1 VFKLLPRLEVLDG
14 KNSNN
19 ESIYTEEDYGD
30 EDGGEEGENEIDDEL
45 FEKLDPETK
54 ARILKGEISA

>member
-1 VFKLLPRLEVLDG
+1 MLPRLEVLDG

-19 ESIYTEEDYGD
+19 ESIYTEEDYGQ
-30 EDGGEEGENEIDDEL
+30 EDLGEEGEQDIDDEL

-54 ARILKGEISA
+54 ERIKKGEISA

>member
-1 VFKLLPRLEVLDG
+1 MFKLLPRLEVLDG